1 MARRRL
7 LNDEVWARHLGW
19 PTDEREIARH
29 CTLGADE
36 LDLAA
41 SRRGDANRLGFA
53 LVFLCLRMPGRVL
66 EAGEVP
72 PEGVLAYIARQ
83 VDVPPEAF
91 GDYARRDPTR
101 RAHVAEAMRIGDITP
116 FNRAAARSTIAFLT
130 PAAQTIIRPG
140 QLAGILVDELR
151 RRRVALP
158 SALVLEAVIRGAR
171 QRAERLS
178 HEVLTSGLDTE
189 ALARLD
195 GLLERRRASSHSSG
209 KPTSG
214 RLTWLGWLRNPP
226 RSPTPRSVVRLIE
239 RVKHVRGLGIDRE
252 RADGVPTAALAR
264 LGDEAARIAVQ
275 HLTGLNSRRRHAILT
290 AAAIAIEEALTDA
303 TLEMFEKLMAK
314 YGRAAERKADETAAR
329 SVREVHR
336 DLRQFAVSGWSLVE
350 TRKAGGDLA
359 AALDGLGG
367 WERYEAL
374 VERAEAA
381 TKNHAIDPTAEL
393 IVRHRSVRLFAPA
406 LLEAFTFEGSPT
418 VRGLLAALD
427 LIRATYAMGKRKLP
441 PSPPLRF
448 VPRRWRPFVV
458 VKGRVDRPAYEL
470 CAFSELR
477 ERLRAGDVWVR
488 GSRRYKPFDDDLL
501 PKPTFEALRA
511 SGPLPLS
518 VAPVFTEH
526 LAERRARLEELA
538 AVVTARARAGEL
550 PDVRLEA
557 TGLSITPPRA
567 VTPPAV
573 KALRRALYDRLP
585 RARITDVLMDVDAWT
600 GFSECF
606 THRRTGRPC
615 DDRSTLLT
623 CLLADGINLGLT
635 RMADTCRGASLR
647 RLALVHDWHVSETAY
662 AEALG
667 RLIDAHRALPLASV
681 WGDGTTSSSDGQH
694 FFAGGPGEAIAD
706 INAHHGNEPG
716 VSFYTHVSDQYG
728 PFHTKVIA
736 ATAGEAPHVLDGLLY
751 HQSGLAIEEHAV
763 DTGGASDHVF
773 GLMPF
778 FGYRFAPRLR
788 DLPDRKLHLPPGT
801 SLDPLLAPLT
811 DAKTP
816 IDVPHVAVHWDEL
829 LRMATSIRSGT
840 ITASA
845 MLRRLSAYPHQ
856 NGLAVALR
864 EVGRLERSI
873 FMLNWLRDADLRH
886 RSNGGLNKGES
897 RNSLA
902 RAIFFCRLGELRDR
916 TFENQAYRASGLNL
930 LVAAVILWNTRY
942 LEKAAADL
950 GIDRDA
956 MRHVAPLGWEHLS
969 LTGAYSWDVDEQP
982 APGELRPLRARASLL
997 LAA

>member
-7 LNDEVWARHLGW
+7 LNDEVWARHLAW
-19 PTDEREIARH
+19 PADEREIARH

-36 LDLAA
+36 LGLAA

-53 LVFLCLRMPGRVL
+53 LALLCLRMPGRAL

-72 PEGVLAYIARQ
+72 PEGVLAYVARQ
-83 VDVPPEAF
+83 LDVPPEAF

-101 RAHVAEAMRIGDITP
+101 RAHVAEAMRVAGVTP
-116 FNRAAARSTIAFLT
+116 FDRAAARSAVAFLT
-130 PAAQTIIRPG
+130 PVAQTIIRPG
-140 QLAGILVDELR
+140 QLAGVLVDELR

-178 HEVLTSGLDTE
+178 HEVLIAGLDAD

-195 GLLERRRASSHSSG
+195 GLLAPRTAGAGPSG
-209 KPTSG
+209 KSTSG

-226 RSPTPRSVVRLIE
+226 RSPTPRSIVRLIE

-252 RADGVPTAALAR
+252 RADGVPAAALAR

-275 HLTGLNSRRRHAILT
+275 HLAGLNPRRRHAILT

-303 TLEMFEKLMAK
+303 ALEMFEKLMAK

-329 SVREVHR
+329 TVREVHR
-336 DLRQFAVSGWSLVE
+336 DLRQFAVSGRSLVE
-350 TRKAGGDLA
+350 ARKAGGDLA

-381 TKNHAIDPTAEL
+381 TQDRAVDPTAEL
-393 IVRHRSVRLFAPA
+393 IARHRSVRLFAPA
-406 LLEAFTFEGSPT
+406 LLEAFAFEGSPA
-418 VRGLLAALD
+418 VRDLLAALD
-427 LIRATYAMGKRKLP
+427 LIRTTHATGKRKLP

-458 VKGRVDRPAYEL
+458 VKGEVDRPAYEL
-470 CAFSELR
+470 CALSELR

-488 GSRRYKPFDDDLL
+488 GSRRYRPFDDDLL

-518 VAPVFTEH
+518 VAPVFAEH

-567 VTPPAV
+567 ATPPAV

-585 RARITDVLMDVDAWT
+585 RARITDVLMDVDTWT

-667 RLIDAHRALPLASV
+667 RLIDAHRALPRTERLGRRHHLLVGRTALLRRRAGR
-681 WGDGTTSSSDGQH
+681 GDRRHQRAPRQRAGREPLTPTSPTSTGRSTRRSSPPPPARPHTCSTGCSTTSPASPSRSTPSIRRGALTPRH
-694 FFAGGPGEAIAD
+694 RRRVRPCLWPHALLRLPLRAAPARPAGP
-706 INAHHGNEPG
+706 
-716 VSFYTHVSDQYG
+716 Q
-728 PFHTKVIA
+728 A
-736 ATAGEAPHVLDGLLY
+736 APAARLDARSAPRAPHRCQD
-751 HQSGLAIEEHAV
+751 A
-763 DTGGASDHVF
+763 
-773 GLMPF
+773 
-778 FGYRFAPRLR
+778 
-788 DLPDRKLHLPPGT
+788 DRRRPHRR
-801 SLDPLLAPLT
+801 PLGRAGS
-811 DAKTP
+811 
-816 IDVPHVAVHWDEL
+816 
-829 LRMATSIRSGT
+829 RMATSIRSGT
-840 ITASA
+840 VTASA
-845 MLRRLSAYPHQ
+845 MLRRLSAYPRQ
-856 NGLAVALR
+856 NGLAVA
-864 EVGRLERSI
+864 
-873 FMLNWLRDADLRH
+873 
-886 RSNGGLNKGES
+886 
-897 RNSLA
+897 A
-902 RAIFFCRLGELRDR
+902 RARSD
-916 TFENQAYRASGLNL
+916 ASS
-930 LVAAVILWNTRY
+930 
-942 LEKAAADL
+942 
-950 GIDRDA
+950 
-956 MRHVAPLGWEHLS
+956 APS
-969 LTGAYSWDVDEQP
+969 SC
-982 APGELRPLRARASLL
+982 
-997 LAA
+997 